1 MRILLIDDEESILK
15 IIKTVLEKE
24 GFEVD
29 KASTKREAFFK
40 IKTQNYGLIL
50 SDYRL
55 EDGTGLDVLKE
66 FRKIDKTTPYIII
79 TAYGSIN
86 GAVEAIKEGANHY
99 IPKPIDTDNLIKII
113 QFYID
118 KSNKIVDVEEFEGIV
133 GKSKKMQEI
142 FKEIAIVSKSESSI
156 LIEGES
162 GTGKELVAKAIHK
175 LSRRRDNPFIAIN
188 CSAIPSDL
196 FENEFFGHEKGSY
209 TGANQRDIGKIELAG
224 EGTLFLDEIGEMPI
238 YMQAKLLRVLQEKEF
253 YRIGGKSPIPM
264 RCRVISA
271 TNRNLEK
278 MVENKEFR
286 EDLFYRINVIH
297 IKIPPLRERKEDI
310 PLLAKKFLEKF
321 SILNDKNIIDIDNDA
336 MDILINYDWPGNVRQ
351 LENVIERAVVL
362 CQSEFIKPE
371 HLPRRLREW
380 QNNENYKPFNIDLK
394 SKEKLNLFEIEK
406 SIILK
411 ILQEENF
418 NQTKTAE
425 RLGISRKQLRTKM
438 KNYGLL

>member
-29 KASTKREAFFK
+29 TASSKREAILK

-55 EDGTGLDVLKE
+55 EDGTGSEILKE

-113 QFYID
+113 QFFID
-118 KSNKIVDVEEFEGIV
+118 KTNNVIEVEEFEGIV

-142 FKEIAIVSKSESSI
+142 FNEITIVSKSESSI

-175 LSRRRDNPFIAIN
+175 LSRRRDDPFIAVN

-209 TGANQRDIGKIELAG
+209 TGANQREIGKIELAG
-224 EGTLFLDEIGEMPI
+224 EGTLFLDEIGEMPL
-238 YMQAKLLRVLQEKEF
+238 YMQAKLLRVLQEREF

-297 IKIPPLRERKEDI
+297 IKLPPLRERKEDI

-321 SILNDKNIIDIDNDA
+321 SILNDKNIIGIDDDA
-336 MDILINYDWPGNVRQ
+336 MDILMNYNWPGNVRQ

-371 HLPRRLREW
+371 HLPKRLREQ
-380 QNNENYKPFNIDLK
+380 QNDENFKPFNLDVK

-406 SIILK
+406 NIILK

-418 NQTKTAE
+418 NQTRTAE